1 VQGRGSW
8 LEKIVLL
15 LAQAAF
21 PWDEAPH
28 YLMRDRDRIDRI
40 GPPKAAVRKDCR
52 YRVRCEAL
60 DLPGMRSSSRATRS
74 SSQALPYC
82 SITSSSQ

>member
-28 YLMRDRDRIDRI
+28 YLMRDRDRID
-40 GPPKAAVRKDCR
+40 PH
-52 YRVRCEAL
+52 
-60 DLPGMRSSSRATRS
+60 RATESSGSEGLPLSRTLRS
-74 SSQALPYC
+74 FGFAWNEVF
-82 SITSSSQ
+82 